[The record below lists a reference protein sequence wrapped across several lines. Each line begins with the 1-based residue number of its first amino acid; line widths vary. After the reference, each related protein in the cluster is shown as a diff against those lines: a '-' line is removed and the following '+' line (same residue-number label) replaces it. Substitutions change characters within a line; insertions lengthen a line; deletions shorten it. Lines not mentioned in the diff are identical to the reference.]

1 MFISAPFQSAPPV
14 PDASFENF
22 ILNNLINLLP
32 EVCIMIKPPEEYEQ
46 TASPVSGVSLTSFL
60 TLYCHVI
67 DAQSKDPIL
76 NDTRSVE
83 IATVLDKML
92 TGSYDDFAR
101 ILLTRRLKP
110 TLVTHIAMRAK
121 RYDEYIRE
129 FLSMFPDGVVVN
141 IGCGLDS
148 RFARIDNGKV
158 QYYDLDLP
166 GIMAIR
172 KEFFEETDRYHTIPS
187 SVLNFSWFDII
198 SEHAGP
204 FLFLAEGVFMYL
216 NQEDVRALVLNLRKR
231 FPGSELV
238 CEVANSKWL
247 REPYKRLMNYKMKK
261 QLHFRKDVTYYS
273 GLSHTREMEE
283 WGPGIRFLDD
293 WSYLDSYQNNLGWLK
308 MFRHVGIIRYSQW
321 TIHYRLG

>member
-1 MFISAPFQSAPPV
+1 MTKTPG
-14 PDASFENF
+14 
-22 ILNNLINLLP
+22 
-32 EVCIMIKPPEEYEQ
+32 EYGQ
-46 TASPVSGVSLTSFL
+46 TALPVSGVALTSLL

-76 NDTRSVE
+76 DDTGSVG
-83 IATVLDKML
+83 IATALDIML
-92 TGSYDDFAR
+92 AGSHDELAR
-101 ILLTRRLKP
+101 TLLSRRIRHS
-110 TLVTHIAMRAK
+110 LVTHIAMRAR

-129 FLSMFPDGVVVN
+129 FLARFPGGVVVN

-148 RFARIDNGKV
+148 RFARTDNGKV

-172 KEFFEETDRYHTIPS
+172 KQFFKETDRYHTVTS
-187 SVLNFSWFDII
+187 SVLDFSWMDTV
-198 SEHAGP
+198 SGHKGS

-216 NQEDVRALVLNLRKR
+216 HQEDVRALVLKLKER

-238 CEVANSKWL
+238 CEVVNSGWI
-247 REPYKRLMNYKMKK
+247 REPYKRFLNYKMRK
-261 QLHFRKDVTYYS
+261 QLHFNKDVTYYS

-293 WSYLDSYQNNLGWLK
+293 WSYLDSYQNGLGWLK
-308 MFRHVGIIRYSQW
+308 VFRHVGFIRYTQW
-321 TIHYRLG
+321 TVHYRLG